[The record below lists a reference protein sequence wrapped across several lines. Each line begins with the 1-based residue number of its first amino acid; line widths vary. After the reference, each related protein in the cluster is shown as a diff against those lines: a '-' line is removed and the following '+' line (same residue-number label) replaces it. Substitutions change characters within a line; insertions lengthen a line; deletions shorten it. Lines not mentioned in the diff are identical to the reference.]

1 MCAAGGGDVKIESHR
16 VSFRE
21 KAQSKVGSMD
31 NVSHSPGGG
40 NVKVRPRLVKTPLS
54 VRTQPS
60 YMYVF
65 THHDYQVLHRFD
77 ISDVITV
84 QGGWVREVGQKPL
97 NVFGELHY

>member
-40 NVKVRPRLVKTPLS
+40 NVKVRPRLMKTCVKS
-54 VRTQPS
+54 VCAQPS
-60 YMYVF
+60 Y
-65 THHDYQVLHRFD
+65 VL
-77 ISDVITV
+77 TV
-84 QGGWVREVGQKPL
+84 LTKLVHCGIL
-97 NVFGELHY
+97 NFNIKRL